1 MGNAQIINIA
11 PKPGDL
17 CFAVVGSSDEFLG
30 LITEICNRIAA
41 ITDGE
46 RRGFVAVLAAG
57 DGGLFHNLSMK
68 VEWSAVDEPDQP
80 VYPFRVSVSGYTSA
94 SLGHR
99 LEDVFKKIKNYGDDG
114 LFMQYNPG
122 RDAHARSK

>member
-17 CFAVVGSSDEFLG
+17 CFTVVGSSDQFLG
-30 LITEICNRIAA
+30 FITEIGNRIAA

-46 RRGFVAVLAAG
+46 RRGFVAVLCTS
-57 DGGLFHNLSMK
+57 DGGLFHNLVMK
-68 VEWSAVDEPDQP
+68 VEWSVVDGLDQP
-80 VYPFRVSVSGYTSA
+80 VSSFRVSVSGYPSA
-94 SLGHR
+94 SLGHW

-122 RDAHARSK
+122 RDAHAR